1 MRVNAMACRLLTLYF
16 NFISKAHAM
25 THNYLFKN
33 MILLIS
39 LLFLAPVAQA
49 GDVLGVKP
57 SYLNGVTPDV
67 PNQVAISR
75 IIWAPGL
82 DDGFVPQGMT
92 FSNGALFMSAYQSS
106 FSKSTKGPCRIFKVD
121 PNSGQTIGYFDLDLG
136 CGHAGGLAATGKGHL
151 IVADTHRLYKI
162 DVASAFASGHPT
174 NAVVAKLDL
183 GGKLKGSFADFH
195 AGSIFIG
202 SYEKNVSHATG
213 YYLPFTLFDT
223 HNGQAI
229 TEQMASRSIN
239 LPPQS
244 QGAAFDKNGVLWIS
258 SSTGKFG
265 LLSRLDAKT
274 GAVQARYDM
283 VNGIE
288 DLAFD
293 DAGRLWSVSE
303 SGSIRWRNRSVSFPV
318 LFRVEMGRLK

>member
-1 MRVNAMACRLLTLYF
+1 
-16 NFISKAHAM
+16 M
-25 THNYLFKN
+25 TRNDLFKKI
-33 MILLIS
+33 ILLVS
-39 LLFLAPVAQA
+39 FLLLSPIAQA
-49 GDVLGVKP
+49 GEVLGTKP
-57 SYLNGVTPDV
+57 SYLNGVTHDV
-67 PNQVAISR
+67 PNQSAISR
-75 IIWAPGL
+75 MIWAPGL
-82 DDGFVPQGMT
+82 DDGYVPQGMT

-121 PNSGQTIGYFDLDLG
+121 PNSGQTVGYFDVDLG
-136 CGHAGGLAATGKGHL
+136 CGHAGGMASTGKGHL
-151 IVADTHRLYKI
+151 ILADTHRLYKI
-162 DVASAFASGHPT
+162 DMASAFASGHSS
-174 NAVVAKLDL
+174 NAVVATLDL

-202 SYEKNVSHATG
+202 SYAKNVSHATG
-213 YYLPFTLFDT
+213 YYLPLTLFDT

-229 TEQMASRSIN
+229 TVQMASRSVL

-244 QGAAFDKNGVLWIS
+244 QGAAFDKNGSLWVS

-318 LFRVEMGRLK
+318 LFRVDLGRLK